1 MNVWDKGDD
10 VLRELGSIDKGTKDA
25 CKSLSSIE
33 QSLSSIEQS
42 LSSIE
47 RAIVKLQDGMGKDVS
62 ALAGN
67 LVISAVIL
75 IILLGMILWRLDS

>member
-33 QSLSSIEQS
+33 QSLSSIER
-42 LSSIE
+42 E
-47 RAIVKLQDGMGKDVS
+47 IVKLQDGMPSIERAVS
-62 ALAGN
+62 SLSVN
-67 LVISAVIL
+67 LVIFAFMQ